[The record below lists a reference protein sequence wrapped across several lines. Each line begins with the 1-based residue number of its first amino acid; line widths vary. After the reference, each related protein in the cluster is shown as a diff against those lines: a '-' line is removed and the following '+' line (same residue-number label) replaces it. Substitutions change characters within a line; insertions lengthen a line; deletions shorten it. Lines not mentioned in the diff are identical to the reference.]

1 LSCFERA
8 FASFNSALAS
18 TARDQAPLDWAAI
31 NNNLGRAFMTLES
44 LERGRKRRIELLT
57 QAIAAY
63 TKAVDATPRGI
74 AMILQNTAALLCLA
88 AAPRAGDALAPQRLS
103 FKVESANAS

>member
-1 LSCFERA
+1 
-8 FASFNSALAS
+8 
-18 TARDQAPLDWAAI
+18 
-31 NNNLGRAFMTLES
+31 MTLES